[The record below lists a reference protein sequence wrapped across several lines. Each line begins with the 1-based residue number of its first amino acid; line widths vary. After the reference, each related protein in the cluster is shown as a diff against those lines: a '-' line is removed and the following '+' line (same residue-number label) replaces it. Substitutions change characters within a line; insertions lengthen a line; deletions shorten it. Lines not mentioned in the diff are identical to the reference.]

1 MLGTTAALLTA
12 AGIGAIGSGVSA
24 AIGSSAAKSAAQTQT
39 EASDKALDL
48 QKEMYNTTRS
58 DLSPWTT
65 QGQKAA
71 TALGSLMGLDSVSG
85 ATSGS
90 SSSGSTSTQTGS
102 RTPTPNAV
110 YMNKAVPTDS
120 AAADDVP
127 QALVNQ
133 ITSTYPL
140 SSVASTNP
148 QTAAQAQTQSG
159 YVTMRAPSGETQTVP
174 SHTVNLWKSRGAVVV
189 Q

>member
-1 MLGTTAALLTA
+1 MPPIVIAGGIAAA
-12 AGIGAIGSGVSA
+12 GAIGS
-24 AIGSSAAKSAAQTQT
+24 AIIASKAAKSAAQTQT

-90 SSSGSTSTQTGS
+90 SSGSTSTQTGS

-120 AAADDVP
+120 AAADDVQ
-127 QALVNQ
+127 QALTNQ
-133 ITSTYPL
+133 IASTYPL
-140 SSVASTNP
+140 SSVASNNP

-159 YVTMRAPSGETQTVP
+159 YVTMRAPSGETQSVP